1 MKDFALLV
9 GNDINNISSGK
20 TWEDLLEDIITYC
33 GISHIN
39 RKDKPFPMLY
49 EEIFLNAIRTKM
61 MDEKDLKTYI
71 ANEVSKIVPNV
82 IHERI
87 RSLNVPH
94 IMTTNYEFSIE
105 GESPKGNSGLVVER
119 SYSVFRKYEL
129 NGSTYWHLHGDCNNP
144 ASINLG
150 YEHYCGQLQNMR
162 NYTATG
168 TTYKTEGV
176 LKKPLI
182 KRLSSGG
189 QINYQS
195 WIDLFF
201 TKDIY
206 ILGLGLDYVES
217 DLWWLI
223 TYRARNKFYKN
234 KVSINNKISYFI
246 PIEFEERSKAKL
258 EVLRANDI
266 NVIVVD
272 AQKGVVYY
280 KSVLDRLE
288 RLL

>member
-1 MKDFALLV
+1 
-9 GNDINNISSGK
+9 
-20 TWEDLLEDIITYC
+20 
-33 GISHIN
+33 
-39 RKDKPFPMLY
+39 
-49 EEIFLNAIRTKM
+49 
-61 MDEKDLKTYI
+61 
-71 ANEVSKIVPNV
+71 
-82 IHERI
+82 
-87 RSLNVPH
+87 
-94 IMTTNYEFSIE
+94 
-105 GESPKGNSGLVVER
+105 
-119 SYSVFRKYEL
+119 
-129 NGSTYWHLHGDCNNP
+129 
-144 ASINLG
+144 
-150 YEHYCGQLQNMR
+150 MR

-176 LKKPLI
+176 LKEPLI
-182 KRLSSGG
+182 KRLSNGG

-234 KVSINNKISYFI
+234 RVSISNKISYFI

-272 AQKGVVYY
+272 AQKGIVYY
-280 KSVLDRLE
+280 SSVLDRLE
-288 RLL
+288 GLL